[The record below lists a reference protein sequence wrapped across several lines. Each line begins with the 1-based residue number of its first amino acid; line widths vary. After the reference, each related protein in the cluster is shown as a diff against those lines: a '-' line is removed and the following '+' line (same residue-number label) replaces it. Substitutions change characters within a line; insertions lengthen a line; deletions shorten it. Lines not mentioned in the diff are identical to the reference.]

1 MTPQPPAAP
10 IVRPGAATARRGLG
24 LLLVVPAVLTW
35 LITLVVPSVQTIVRS
50 FQKTGFLR
58 GTHSAGLHNYTGLL
72 KERAFWESLA
82 FSLSFAVVPLLILL
96 VVGAAL
102 AAALDRAGTWPRRVG
117 RVLLSLPLV
126 TFSPVAIA
134 AGWLLGQRDGGIA
147 TVFGRAP
154 TRHAWPPTLQ
164 FITAAT
170 VFGLL
175 CGLALLVF
183 LPLLRGRARG
193 RPVTPALVAV
203 GSIVVLA
210 GAAVALQA
218 FTVSMTLS
226 PRTTLAALEFRM
238 AFFYA
243 DLGGG
248 AAVATLTGLML
259 GVLGVAATVIA
270 VRTGLRIELGP
281 GDDAA
286 PKRPDAGGRLVIG
299 ALALVVVLIVGIVC
313 SWPWLSALFS
323 SEHTSPLRPSTARVL
338 LNTWVPPVLGAIV
351 SVGTAFLAALG
362 IGGLRPLGRRSEWLL
377 LAFAPWLFVG
387 VTPLSVAGFDNAR
400 HLHLINRFIGLVPPL
415 LLSVPSLLVLTLF
428 FRSRAA
434 KWRAGGAGFFPQVV
448 VPALPLAA
456 LMGGMTV
463 LFGAHG
469 ALWPTIVASESGH
482 QTAPLAV
489 LRQLGGYSGRPALGV
504 ATPLVLVI
512 LLFLALGA
520 LQIFYLDRLV
530 ITTGP
535 ADEVDTPS
543 GPLPAAHAPW
553 PAPGHGPP
561 PPGPYGSPPGAYGP
575 PPGPYAPPPG
585 AYGPPPGPNVLPPGT
600 AGPPTGPYG
609 PPPGGYGPAPAPAG
623 PYGPP
628 GGPGGYPPPYG
639 HRPPPP
645 APPGDDTGR
654 PASTTDE
661 PEDVRAAPP
670 APEPAERD
678 GEEPDRPR

>member
-1 MTPQPPAAP
+1 
-10 IVRPGAATARRGLG
+10 
-24 LLLVVPAVLTW
+24 
-35 LITLVVPSVQTIVRS
+35 
-50 FQKTGFLR
+50 
-58 GTHSAGLHNYTGLL
+58 
-72 KERAFWESLA
+72 
-82 FSLSFAVVPLLILL
+82 
-96 VVGAAL
+96 
-102 AAALDRAGTWPRRVG
+102 
-117 RVLLSLPLV
+117 
-126 TFSPVAIA
+126 
-134 AGWLLGQRDGGIA
+134 
-147 TVFGRAP
+147 
-154 TRHAWPPTLQ
+154 
-164 FITAAT
+164 
-170 VFGLL
+170 
-175 CGLALLVF
+175 
-183 LPLLRGRARG
+183 
-193 RPVTPALVAV
+193 
-203 GSIVVLA
+203 
-210 GAAVALQA
+210 
-218 FTVSMTLS
+218 
-226 PRTTLAALEFRM
+226 
-238 AFFYA
+238 
-243 DLGGG
+243 
-248 AAVATLTGLML
+248 
-259 GVLGVAATVIA
+259 
-270 VRTGLRIELGP
+270 
-281 GDDAA
+281 
-286 PKRPDAGGRLVIG
+286 
-299 ALALVVVLIVGIVC
+299 
-313 SWPWLSALFS
+313 
-323 SEHTSPLRPSTARVL
+323 
-338 LNTWVPPVLGAIV
+338 
-351 SVGTAFLAALG
+351 
-362 IGGLRPLGRRSEWLL
+362 
-377 LAFAPWLFVG
+377 
-387 VTPLSVAGFDNAR
+387 
-400 HLHLINRFIGLVPPL
+400 
-415 LLSVPSLLVLTLF
+415 VLTLF

-561 PPGPYGSPPGAYGP
+561 PPGPYGLPPGAYGP

-585 AYGPPPGPNVLPPGT
+585 A
-600 AGPPTGPYG
+600 YG

-654 PASTTDE
+654 PASTTDG